1 VAHIVFRQHQKR
13 PAVPNSNG
21 RFWSRTIAAGC
32 LSGMTVAGAAAWR
45 AQIEGQSDWGPIN
58 AISHIVWG
66 PQAAAQQRF
75 TAKYTG
81 SGLLLNAL
89 ASGFWGWLYGV
100 MGRYSAAP
108 NSYSRSAGRG
118 MVVAAVASITDYYL
132 VPRRFTPGFELSL
145 TRRSCPWLYGALAVG
160 LVLPDCLVRLKS
172 RSRS

>member
-1 VAHIVFRQHQKR
+1 VARIVFRQLQR
-13 PAVPNSNG
+13 SAVPDSNG

-45 AQIEGQSDWGPIN
+45 AQMEGQSGWGPIN

-89 ASGFWGWLYGV
+89 ACGFWGWLYGV
-100 MGRYSAAP
+100 MGRYRPAP
-108 NSYSRSAGRG
+108 HSYSRSAGRG
-118 MVVAAVASITDYYL
+118 IVVAALAYITDYYL

-145 TRRSCPWLYGALAVG
+145 TRRSFPWLYGALAVG
-160 LVLPDCLVRLKS
+160 LILPDCLVPPKS

>member
-13 PAVPNSNG
+13 PAVPDSNG

-45 AQIEGQSDWGPIN
+45 AQIEGQSGWGPIN

-118 MVVAAVASITDYYL
+118 IVVAAVASITDYYL

-145 TRRSCPWLYGALAVG
+145 TRRSCPWLSGYMEHSLSVWSCPIALY
-160 LVLPDCLVRLKS
+160 P
-172 RSRS
+172 

>member
-1 VAHIVFRQHQKR
+1 VARIVFRQLQR
-13 PAVPNSNG
+13 LAAPDSNG

-32 LSGMTVAGAAAWR
+32 LSDMTVAGVAAWR
-45 AQIEGQSDWGPIN
+45 AQMEGQSGWGPIN

-89 ASGFWGWLYGV
+89 ACGFWGWLYGV
-100 MGRYSAAP
+100 MGRYRPAP
-108 NSYSRSAGRG
+108 HSYSRSAGRG
-118 MVVAAVASITDYYL
+118 IVVAALAYITDYYL

-145 TRRSCPWLYGALAVG
+145 TRRSFPWLYGALAVG
-160 LVLPDCLVRLKS
+160 LILPDCLVPPKS